1 MFKCLVLVGAYGEL
15 HLTVVKRII
24 VDPSKCTGCRYCE
37 MWCSFTHENVFG
49 SSFSRITVV
58 KDDKL
63 GLDYP
68 VVCFFCDPAPCIDA
82 CPTGAL
88 RKNEHGVT
96 VVDEDLCTS
105 CGSCIAACPY
115 GAVKKHPIKNKPII
129 CDLCGGEP
137 VCVAKCPTN
146 ALSLH
151 PIEKVD
157 MGRVDEVFDR
167 AYAHALK
174 QYKKL
179 MELWGL
185 DIK

>member
-1 MFKCLVLVGAYGEL
+1 MWILLNVQVVDIVRCGVHLRMKMSLVHRFLGYLLLRTINWASTIRLYA
-15 HLTVVKRII
+15 
-24 VDPSKCTGCRYCE
+24 
-37 MWCSFTHENVFG
+37 
-49 SSFSRITVV
+49 FSVN
-58 KDDKL
+58 
-63 GLDYP
+63 
-68 VVCFFCDPAPCIDA
+68 PAPCVDA

-88 RKNEHGVT
+88 RKNEHSVT
-96 VVDEDLCTS
+96 VVDEDLCAS

-151 PIEKVD
+151 PIEEVD
-157 MGRVDEVFDR
+157 MDRVDEVFDQ